1 MPSYA
6 LVGTGSLPLH
16 PPPDA
21 SFRIFTKAKLHNW
34 SLELFI
40 RQTALS
46 VFHLATCLQSMML
59 NDEFGHQGVRQLV
72 LLHALFSPD
81 HQAFDRSLLACGIPR
96 GEWCRPCWP
105 WLSAGS
111 RRWSQHAKALEDLF
125 ANLFNW
131 YLWSICYLANLE
143 QMRTKACGRLTLATL
158 MDFSQ
163 LGKKRHKTASN

>member
-1 MPSYA
+1 MLWWVPAVFPYILHQMLHFVSSQKLSSTTEVWSYSSGRQHS
-6 LVGTGSLPLH
+6 VY
-16 PPPDA
+16 
-21 SFRIFTKAKLHNW
+21 
-34 SLELFI
+34 FI
-40 RQTALS
+40 W
-46 VFHLATCLQSMML
+46 ATCLQSIML
-59 NDEFGHQGVRQLV
+59 NHEFGHQGVRQLV

-143 QMRTKACGRLTLATL
+143 QMRTKACGRLILATL